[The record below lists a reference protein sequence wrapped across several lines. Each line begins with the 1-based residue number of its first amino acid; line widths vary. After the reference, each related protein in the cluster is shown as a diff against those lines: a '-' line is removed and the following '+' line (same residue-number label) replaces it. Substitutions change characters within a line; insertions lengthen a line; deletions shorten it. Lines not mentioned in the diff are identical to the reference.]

1 MTASRALRETDD
13 RDQCVTVRVD
23 WRAFEALLAA
33 RGDAPVPRISYL
45 DGVME
50 LTSPARTHESTAGL
64 IGSLVEIWADL
75 HGIVLE
81 TTKSW
86 TLKSRRGQAGVEPDE
101 SWVVGDRPAA
111 VRPDLALEVVHTHGG
126 LDKLELYSR
135 LGVREVWFWIDGQ
148 LSVHVLRG
156 PKYVRATRSH
166 LFRGLDLGELVR
178 FAKHASP
185 GRARQLYR
193 AALERK
199 RR

>member
-1 MTASRALRETDD
+1 MAVSRAQPQTDD

-23 WRAFEALLAA
+23 WHTFEALLGA
-33 RGDAPVPRISYL
+33 RGEAPVPRISYL

-50 LTSPARTHESTAGL
+50 LMSPARTHESTAGL
-64 IGSLVEIWADL
+64 IGRLVEIWAD
-75 HGIVLE
+75 HRGVVLE

-86 TLKSRRGQAGVEPDE
+86 TLKNRRRQAGVEPDE

-126 LDKLELYSR
+126 LEKLEIYAR

-156 PKYVRATRSH
+156 AKYVRATRSH
-166 LFRGLDLGELVR
+166 LFRALDLSELVR

-193 AALERK
+193 TALERK